1 MMAWYFKKQEE
12 EKRLAEDNDD
22 AYGGAKWADP
32 KALKAS
38 LLGVGDVGFR
48 GRR

>member
-1 MMAWYFKKQEE
+1 MAWYFKKQEE
-12 EKRLAEDNDD
+12 EKRITEDNDEGY
-22 AYGGAKWADP
+22 AQAKWADP
-32 KALKAS
+32 RALKGA